1 MNNLNNENLTIDT
14 LIEFAKPYR
23 DRLSIKN
30 QKIAQKNKIKA
41 EKRNKRIQMKIQKKT
56 EKLIKMITPMIIK
69 AAKKGF
75 DEYNY
80 FIYFKYLYIEG
91 INYTEDCIEKIKRY
105 YTDKGFSVVIFNYA
119 HTTRWFDNDGY
130 YRSEHY
136 HCITISWK
144 KENK

>member
-1 MNNLNNENLTIDT
+1 MNSINNENLTVDSLT
-14 LIEFAKPYR
+14 EFVKPYR
-23 DRLSIKN
+23 DKLSIKN
-30 QKIAQKNKIKA
+30 QKKDQKARIKA
-41 EKRNKRIQMKIQKKT
+41 EKLNKRIQKKT
-56 EKLIKMITPMIIK
+56 EKLIKKITFNIIN

-75 DEYNY
+75 DKYDY
-80 FIYFKYLYIEG
+80 FIYFKYLCIEG
-91 INYTEDCIEKIKRY
+91 INYTEDCIEKIKSY

-130 YRSEHY
+130 YYSEHY